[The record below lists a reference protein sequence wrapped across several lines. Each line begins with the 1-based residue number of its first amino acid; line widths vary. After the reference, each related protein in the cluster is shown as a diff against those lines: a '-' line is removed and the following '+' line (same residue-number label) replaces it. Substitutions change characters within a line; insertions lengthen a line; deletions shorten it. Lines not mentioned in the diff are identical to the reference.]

1 MAFLSAF
8 GKCLPARVVGNSELA
23 ARIGVAEDWIASA
36 SGILERRFAEDSETI
51 VDLALGA
58 AQDCLGHAGIA
69 SSQLGMIVVASGSVG
84 RQFPGPSVELA
95 CRLGAQGIPTV
106 DLPLPSTG
114 SLMGIALAERF
125 AARQSRVLVVAAERM
140 SRIVMREP
148 VDRNTAIL
156 FGDGAGACL
165 VSQEA
170 GLAEI
175 RDFILCSDGTY
186 SEDLRLEF
194 GRPLEMN
201 GPSVLLQAARKLPRV
216 IADLLARNQLHP
228 SDVAGF
234 LLHQAN
240 QNLLDR
246 VARSLGVPEQRLFT
260 NIRRYGNTSS
270 ASMLIAAAEWQEA
283 HGFQPHVPVVMA
295 AFGAGFHWGALLV
308 TGA

>member
-1 MAFLSAF
+1 
-8 GKCLPARVVGNSELA
+8 
-23 ARIGVAEDWIASA
+23 
-36 SGILERRFAEDSETI
+36 
-51 VDLALGA
+51 
-58 AQDCLGHAGIA
+58 
-69 SSQLGMIVVASGSVG
+69 
-84 RQFPGPSVELA
+84 
-95 CRLGAQGIPTV
+95 
-106 DLPLPSTG
+106 
-114 SLMGIALAERF
+114 
-125 AARQSRVLVVAAERM
+125 
-140 SRIVMREP
+140 
-148 VDRNTAIL
+148 
-156 FGDGAGACL
+156 
-165 VSQEA
+165 
-170 GLAEI
+170 
-175 RDFILCSDGTY
+175 
-186 SEDLRLEF
+186 
-194 GRPLEMN
+194 MN

-295 AFGAGFHWGALLV
+295 AFGAGFHWGALLM